1 MGAPPDRIETTR
13 LVVRCWEPRDARLLK
28 EAVDAS
34 LDHLL
39 PWMPWAQ
46 HEPQTLDEKVELL
59 RRFRGE
65 FDLGT
70 NFVYGIFSPDE
81 SRVLGGPGLHER
93 AGDDSFEIGY
103 WLRASD
109 TGRGLMTEAVAAL
122 TVVGFRWGG
131 VDRIDIRADTANEP
145 SLAVPRRLG
154 YVEDATLRRRL
165 PPIVEGAS
173 PADASVFSMFADELA
188 GSPAAGVSFTAYDA
202 AERELKGAE

>member
-1 MGAPPDRIETTR
+1 MGAPPYRIETTR

-81 SRVLGGPGLHER
+81 SRVLGGTGLHAR

-154 YVEDATLRRRL
+154 YVEDATLRGRL